1 MSDNFILQT
10 GKNDVL
16 RITAYGIDKLQNSPC
31 IIYVHG
37 FKGFKDWGFVPYL
50 GDYFSQNGFSVITF
64 NFSHCGVGEN
74 LLEFDE
80 PDKFAKNTL
89 SLEVS
94 ELNEII
100 NAYRDGYFGEKS
112 GKGIGIIGH
121 SRGGAI
127 SLFVGSE
134 RNEVKAVATWS
145 SIAIL
150 DRFTQRQKEEW
161 IKNGFFEVV
170 NSRTN
175 EVMRL
180 DTSLLKDI
188 ENNKNSTLNME
199 QVVKSLNKPLLI
211 AHGEQDLTVSIE
223 EAKMIYDWSN
233 KDLTETYFIPAVGHT
248 YDIKHPFEV
257 SNPKFESLLAKTK
270 TFLKSNL
277 N

>member
-1 MSDNFILQT
+1 MLQT

-16 RITAYGIDKLQNSPC
+16 RITAFGIENLKSAPC

-37 FKGFKDWGFVPYL
+37 FKGFKDWGFVPYA
-50 GDYFSQNGFSVITF
+50 GDYFAKNGYFVITF
-64 NFSHCGVGEN
+64 NFSHNGVGEN

-100 NAYRDGYFGEKS
+100 NAYQDGFFGERS
-112 GKGIGIIGH
+112 EQGIGIIGH

-134 RNEVKAVATWS
+134 RNEVKAVVAWS
-145 SIAIL
+145 SIALL
-150 DRFTQRQKEEW
+150 DRFTQRQKDEW

-175 EVMRL
+175 EVIRL
-180 DTSLLKDI
+180 DTSLLEDI
-188 ENNKNSTLNME
+188 EKNKLS
-199 QVVKSLNKPLLI
+199 SLNLEQAVKNLSKPLLI
-211 AHGEQDLTVSIE
+211 AQGEQDLTVTLD
-223 EAKMIYDWSN
+223 EAKMLHEWSD
-233 KDLTETYFIPAVGHT
+233 KSTSETYFIPATGHT
-248 YDIKHPFEV
+248 YGIKHPFEG
-257 SNPKFESLLAKTK
+257 SNSAFDGLLEKTK
-270 TFLKSNL
+270 YFFKSNL